1 MKKLL
6 TAIVIATT
14 IGTAQASSRANPCPS
29 CSTYHAYNAGYKAGR
44 HSGKQDAYDNVLRAA
59 IAVGVVAFVGVVA
72 HEASKPSRL
81 TANQNGIVYRF

>member
-14 IGTAQASSRANPCPS
+14 IGTAQAASRANPCPS
-29 CSTYHAYNAGYKAGR
+29 CTTYRAYNAGYKAGR